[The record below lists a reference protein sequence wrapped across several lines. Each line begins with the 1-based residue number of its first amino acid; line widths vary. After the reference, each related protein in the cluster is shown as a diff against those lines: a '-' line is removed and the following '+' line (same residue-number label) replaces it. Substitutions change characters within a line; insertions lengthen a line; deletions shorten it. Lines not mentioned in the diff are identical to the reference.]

1 MKAKWD
7 RTNLKPQKDV
17 KPNLTPA
24 LPIGEPH
31 ETLHAVE
38 EVAFN
43 SISHLQNLHCF
54 YTRHIR

>member
-7 RTNLKPQKDV
+7 RTNLKPKKMLSQT
-17 KPNLTPA
+17 NLAPA

-43 SISHLQNLHCF
+43 SISHLQN
-54 YTRHIR
+54 